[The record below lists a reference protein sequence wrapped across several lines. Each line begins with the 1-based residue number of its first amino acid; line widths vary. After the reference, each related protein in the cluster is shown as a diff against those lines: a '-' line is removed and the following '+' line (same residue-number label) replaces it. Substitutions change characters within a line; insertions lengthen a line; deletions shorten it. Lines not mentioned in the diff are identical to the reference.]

1 VSDDLK
7 RTGKGSVSKSCK
19 RAGKEHDQLE
29 AKNIHLQNDTT
40 KQICIHKI
48 TVFLNKDLKEQKKT
62 LVQKKTKGYKS
73 DLARFMEKWKRKI
86 KPLQK

>member
-40 KQICIHKI
+40 KQICIHKNHSVSEQRSQR
-48 TVFLNKDLKEQKKT
+48 TEKDLGAE
-62 LVQKKTKGYKS
+62 
-73 DLARFMEKWKRKI
+73 EN
-86 KPLQK
+86 